1 MIYAPAPL
9 GPVMLDVEG
18 FDVSA
23 EEAEKL
29 AHPAVGGLILF
40 RRNYESHAQLEAL
53 IHSVRKSRPNLLISV
68 DHEGGRV
75 QRFREGFTRLP
86 AASAYS
92 NVSDDLIERAG
103 WLMAAELRAFDID
116 FSFAPVLDV
125 ESGISRVIGDRAF
138 GTEPGAV
145 AHRASAFARGM
156 HRAGMARVGKH
167 FPGHGGV
174 IGDSHHELPV
184 DPRPLTALQARD
196 LLPFRQLIAEG
207 LEGIMPAHVI
217 YSDIDPMPA
226 GFSRFWIQKVL
237 RETLGFNGAVF
248 SDDLSMAGARFAGGY
263 PDRAAHALE
272 AGCDMILV
280 CNAPGAAAEV
290 LDQMDSGWL
299 GGDRQRRLERLRGGP
314 ATDLATLMATPQWH
328 TTHLELAHLVNE

>member
-1 MIYAPAPL
+1 MIHAPAPL

-196 LLPFRQLIAEG
+196 LLPFRQLIADG

-226 GFSRFWIQKVL
+226 GFSRFWIQTVL

-290 LDQMDSGWL
+290 LDQMHSGWL

-328 TTHLELAHLVNE
+328 STHLELAHLVNE

>member
-1 MIYAPAPL
+1 MIHAPAPL

-138 GTEPGAV
+138 GTEPDAV

-174 IGDSHHELPV
+174 ICDSHHELPV

-196 LLPFRQLIAEG
+196 LLPFRQLIADG

-226 GFSRFWIQKVL
+226 GFSRFWIQTVL

-290 LDQMDSGWL
+290 LDQMHSGWL

-328 TTHLELAHLVNE
+328 STHLELAHLVNE

>member
-1 MIYAPAPL
+1 MIYSPAPL

-53 IHSVRKSRPNLLISV
+53 IQSVRKSRPNLLISV

-196 LLPFRQLIAEG
+196 LLPFRQLIADG

>member
-1 MIYAPAPL
+1 MIYSPAPL

-196 LLPFRQLIAEG
+196 LLPFRQLIADG